1 MNKGFQTLR
10 PFAKPLRSLRFS
22 GFQSPDQSEKPQR
35 TQRLRK
41 ETQRI
46 EKEKM
51 KNFHERSEENERN

>member
-51 KNFHERSEENERN
+51 KNFH